1 MPKQMTY
8 LMMSRKAPA
17 IMAELLLRLPS
28 LDTRQPISKATALM
42 ISAFNGHID
51 CTRALLAAGATLNLQ
66 DKNGFTAIICSIRR
80 ADNDIR
86 HLRALLA
93 AGADVNL
100 SMNRGLTP
108 LMEVLANDDNPRRE
122 YVDAL
127 IDAGT
132 RFDLVDNNGESII
145 SYVQRMFCPA
155 VELHYIQQMVK
166 GGCPR
171 HAEDLRR
178 TIRSCNYDHTIWMI
192 MHGYDVNALSYLH
205 EIIGKKHDL
214 GLLVAFLA
222 FGADVNRS
230 GRALYSNF
238 HMTPLIYALSE
249 SWTECVPILLK
260 AGANCNPL
268 HGDSALVALFKARHG
283 VPSDYVAL
291 VHQLLTAGADPN
303 YLDSND
309 CSPMQAAIESDCGAS
324 IPVLLAAGAD
334 VNLVNGRGYSLLSV
348 AAHYKR
354 PHLLRV
360 LLDAGATNIDHPTM
374 NHGFTPLMRAVENGC
389 VESVRILLAAGAN
402 HSLLNGFGKT
412 VFNTAIWK
420 LHRAVDPSIQGVFR
434 TIIALLKA
442 APV

>member
-1 MPKQMTY
+1 MLKQMTY

-28 LDTRQPISKATALM
+28 LDNRQPISKATALM
-42 ISAFNGHID
+42 MSAFNGHID
-51 CTRALLAAGATLNLQ
+51 CTHAIIAAGATLDLQ
-66 DKNGFTAIICSIRR
+66 DKHGFTAITCSINR

-100 SMNRGLTP
+100 STNRGLTP
-108 LMEVLANDDNPRRE
+108 LMDVLAKDRDVRDDPRKE
-122 YVDAL
+122 YVDTL

-132 RFDLVDNNGESII
+132 RFDLVDNNGDSII
-145 SYVQRMFCPA
+145 SYFQGIFSPA
-155 VELHYIQQMVK
+155 VELLYVQQIVK

-178 TIRSCNYDHTIWMI
+178 TIHSCNYDHTIWMI

-205 EIIGKKHDL
+205 QIIAKREL

-238 HMTPLIYALSE
+238 HMTPLIYALNL
-249 SWTECVPILLK
+249 SWMECVPILLK

-268 HGDSALVALFKARHG
+268 HGDSALVALFKARDG
-283 VPSDYVAL
+283 VPAL

-303 YLDSND
+303 YLDAND

-360 LLDAGATNIDHPTM
+360 LLDAGATNIDHPTV

-389 VESVRILLAAGAN
+389 VESVRLLLAAGAN
-402 HSLLNGFGKT
+402 RSLLNGFGKT
-412 VFNTAIWK
+412 ILNTAIWK
-420 LHRAVDPSIQGVFR
+420 LHRAADPIIQGVFR
-434 TIIALLKA
+434 TIIGMLNA